1 MAELEIAPSTIEV
14 GEKASVELSPFE
26 LQNRSKRREDF
37 TKVVGAIA
45 SGNPESA
52 LEYEAEYGLE
62 DDYAEDQ
69 KAIQTF
75 VALQQAANGD
85 KNAAMSLFNT
95 DEQMLDSVS
104 RMKANPQRIT
114 PEEKFSYSP
123 PTENAYSTD
132 FTKLSRQRLALGGL
146 PGTMPVDQAYLQ
158 FLGNKQQNQPLSVAA
173 AAGIG
178 QQNVEAFGSPQPTQN
193 LGAAQNSISFAE
205 QASTMMQGSPTPTSA
220 GATSAGATLATAAP
234 DLAMATMR
242 GGINP
247 EATALSQTKSV
258 GPNTKTA
265 VDLYS
270 NLGAASTVLNNK
282 NLDLTNINTVAAVT
296 NLGLNTADTLSR
308 LSNFDMSTIPNEVTG
323 FFDRVGNFV
332 ETLVND
338 PVGTINSALGI
349 TGTATAYGGDISAP
363 VAVQAV
369 PEAPFVFDANTL
381 EASTT
386 PGFLQAIYALSPAA
400 IGLTS
405 RISGMVQDRD
415 VNQLSDFSKAKS
427 YQAWDMVTAHTAGEL
442 GISDQARSAGV
453 QSLGVG
459 FSGQMSA
466 TINGINVS
474 FDPFAENPANTMTSF
489 VAPEKQ
495 FTAIDPIEVVELNAQ
510 LESKVEAL
518 SQAVKSDP
526 DFALNYATTL
536 SDVMNAGLEHMDT
549 LSFSQMDIGDE
560 NDLSYADPT
569 DLAAADY
576 GAGTKEA
583 IDNANAAFAAGQINN
598 IQYAEKIS
606 GIATGQGAQNA
617 GLGRSIAKATLGNL
631 ATPAYGTGTYYA
643 SEAEKAYSR
652 AVSLSEAGQNNPDV
666 ADSFAGVGQGIAN
679 DYNSPNPSD
688 HTIDIMD
695 RAGLSEVSVNAE
707 KETLEILGNLSL
719 NSSRSIS
726 DAETT
731 IDPDTTFTTFELDPT
746 ESGVVGGFE
755 GGQADADAQTDAD
768 LGFDDDQW

>member
-62 DDYAEDQ
+62 DDFAEDQ

-114 PEEKFSYSP
+114 PEEKFSYYP

-146 PGTMPVDQAYLQ
+146 PGTVPVDQAYLQ

-178 QQNVEAFGSPQPTQN
+178 QQNVEAFGSPQPMQDSA
-193 LGAAQNSISFAE
+193 AAQRSTSFAE
-205 QASTMMQGSPTPTSA
+205 QASTMMQGSKSP
-220 GATSAGATLATAAP
+220 TSAGATLATAAP
-234 DLAMATMR
+234 DLAMAAMR
-242 GGINP
+242 GGINT
-247 EATALSQTKSV
+247 EATALSQTKSA

-282 NLDLTNINTVAAVT
+282 HLDLTNINTVAAVT
-296 NLGLNTADTLSR
+296 NLGLNTANTLSR
-308 LSNFDMSTIPNEVTG
+308 LSNFDISTIPNEVTG
-323 FFDRVGNFV
+323 LFDRIGNFV
-332 ETLVND
+332 ETLVDD
-338 PVGTINSALGI
+338 PVGTINSALDI
-349 TGTATAYGGDISAP
+349 VGTAAAYGGDISAP
-363 VAVQAV
+363 VAVKAV

-381 EASTT
+381 QVSTM
-386 PGFLQAIYALSPAA
+386 PGFIQALFALMPT
-400 IGLTS
+400 GLGLGS
-405 RISGMVQDRD
+405 RIAGMVQDRD

-427 YQAWDMVTAHTAGEL
+427 YQAWDMVTAHTMGEL

-489 VAPEKQ
+489 LDPEQQ
-495 FTAIDPIEVVELNAQ
+495 FTTIDPIEVVEQREQ
-510 LESKVEAL
+510 LQSKVEAL

-526 DFALNYATTL
+526 DFALNYAATL
-536 SDVMNAGLEHMDT
+536 SDVMNSGFQSMNT
-549 LSFSQMDIGDE
+549 MSFSQMDIEDGMG
-560 NDLSYADPT
+560 SYADPT

-583 IDNANAAFAAGQINN
+583 MDKVNTDYAMGLIGNT
-598 IQYAEKIS
+598 QYAEKIS
-606 GIATGQGAQNA
+606 GIATGQGAKNA
-617 GLGRSIAKATLGNL
+617 QIAMGIAKATLGSL
-631 ATPAYGTGTYYA
+631 ATPAYGTGAYYA
-643 SEAEKAYSR
+643 TEAEKAYSR
-652 AVSLSEAGQNNPDV
+652 ALSLSEAGQNNPDV
-666 ADSFAGVGQGIAN
+666 AGSFAGVGQSIAN
-679 DYNSPNPSD
+679 DYNSPNPSQ

-695 RAGLSEVSVNAE
+695 RAGLSEISVNE
-707 KETLEILGNLSL
+707 KANSVEKEILGSLSL

-726 DAETT
+726 DAEAT
-731 IDPDTTFTTFELDPT
+731 IDPNTTFTTFELDPT

-768 LGFDDDQW
+768 MGFGEDSDW